1 MNKQK
6 IEFRL
11 QGLLWRRGQEENE
24 ERGEDFGEGDGW
36 DEKRKAEKVEEE
48 RNRRRM
54 HEEELTESEKREA
67 V

>member
-1 MNKQK
+1 M
-6 IEFRL
+6 
-11 QGLLWRRGQEENE
+11 WRRGQEENE